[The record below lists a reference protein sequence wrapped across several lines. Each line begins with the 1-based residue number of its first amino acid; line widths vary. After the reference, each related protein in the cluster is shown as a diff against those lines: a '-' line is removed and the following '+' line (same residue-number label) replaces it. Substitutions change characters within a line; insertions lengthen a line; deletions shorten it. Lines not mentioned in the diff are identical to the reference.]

1 MSTATRMHKN
11 LSDNPENMLPMSS
24 WWTVNG
30 NCQTRK
36 VMTHERHRQLSWK
49 HQWTSRS
56 PCVDICTFPLLYM
69 LIHRIDLQTAQS
81 SWLSVPGTFIEG
93 FWHTL
98 TSQFS
103 ITVWIF
109 PKKIIERLLEDPSQ
123 HQSPPWWT
131 WFLSWCINCVVLI
144 WMCFSAQ
151 CICSSVQ
158 GISKSTITSSR
169 DMCESQ

>member
-93 FWHTL
+93 FVTHPNLPVLHYCLDISEENHWKAPRRPFTTPEPAL
-98 TSQFS
+98 VNLVFVLVYQLRRFDLD
-103 ITVWIF
+103 V
-109 PKKIIERLLEDPSQ
+109 
-123 HQSPPWWT
+123 
-131 WFLSWCINCVVLI
+131 FL
-144 WMCFSAQ
+144 
-151 CICSSVQ
+151 CS
-158 GISKSTITSSR
+158 
-169 DMCESQ
+169 MYL